1 MLSTSFFFLFFI
13 SFFFFFFVNV
23 VLLSSGSVQIRPLCP
38 EAEDVLNNIIGLVNA
53 VNKLAASKD
62 CEKAF
67 GKMHFI
73 LHASVAC
80 KYAWKLW
87 RPRYETPVLVFFFV
101 QLIRTSYVTVISSQ
115 FLFLPSVFL
124 FRFNIVF

>member
-23 VLLSSGSVQIRPLCP
+23 VILSSGSVQIRPLCP

-73 LHASVAC
+73 LHASVA
-80 KYAWKLW
+80 
-87 RPRYETPVLVFFFV
+87 
-101 QLIRTSYVTVISSQ
+101 
-115 FLFLPSVFL
+115 
-124 FRFNIVF
+124 

>member
-53 VNKLAASKD
+53 MNKLAASKD

-87 RPRYETPVLVFFFV
+87 
-101 QLIRTSYVTVISSQ
+101 
-115 FLFLPSVFL
+115 
-124 FRFNIVF
+124 